1 MKIQVD
7 LEFQTLL
14 EQKLWP
20 FLVSS
25 FNTLTSRLDSLRNAL
40 FISSKM
46 DTKWLCSQ
54 AFQLTILF
62 FFESESCFFLAEG
75 QARAS
80 LGFVPQEQEEVIRSS
95 IKKIDQ
101 MIKQLEES
109 YAVRDKQ
116 DVLAMCSLQY
126 ATKLIQRNNL
136 NNIKDH
142 ENLKKLSNINELIKE
157 HIANFL

>member
-1 MKIQVD
+1 METKIKIKVKIAD
-7 LEFQTLL
+7 RIY
-14 EQKLWP
+14 P
-20 FLVSS
+20 
-25 FNTLTSRLDSLRNAL
+25 
-40 FISSKM
+40 
-46 DTKWLCSQ
+46 
-54 AFQLTILF
+54 LTI
-62 FFESESCFFLAEG
+62 
-75 QARAS
+75 Q
-80 LGFVPQEQEEVIRSS
+80 PEQEEVIRSS
-95 IKKIDQ
+95 VKKIDQ

>member
-1 MKIQVD
+1 METKIKIKVKIAD
-7 LEFQTLL
+7 RVY
-14 EQKLWP
+14 P
-20 FLVSS
+20 
-25 FNTLTSRLDSLRNAL
+25 
-40 FISSKM
+40 
-46 DTKWLCSQ
+46 
-54 AFQLTILF
+54 LTI
-62 FFESESCFFLAEG
+62 
-75 QARAS
+75 Q
-80 LGFVPQEQEEVIRSS
+80 PEQEEVIRSS
-95 IKKIDQ
+95 VKKIDQ

>member
-1 MKIQVD
+1 MENKIKIKVKIAD
-7 LEFQTLL
+7 RIY
-14 EQKLWP
+14 P
-20 FLVSS
+20 
-25 FNTLTSRLDSLRNAL
+25 
-40 FISSKM
+40 
-46 DTKWLCSQ
+46 
-54 AFQLTILF
+54 LTI
-62 FFESESCFFLAEG
+62 
-75 QARAS
+75 R
-80 LGFVPQEQEEVIRSS
+80 PEQEEAIRLSV
-95 IKKIDQ
+95 KKIDQ